1 MKFNYQFSN
10 LLGTVYRSGNL
21 IFTPDGNS
29 VISPV
34 GNKISGNMR
43 HVSFKILRYLIC
55 HTSENM
61 ASFVG
66 FSISQKLTGTEPQ
79 IYNSPFP
86 NYSAKSIFLVLSLLR
101 LIKNK

>member
-61 ASFVG
+61 AS
-66 FSISQKLTGTEPQ
+66 ISLFCG
-79 IYNSPFP
+79 
-86 NYSAKSIFLVLSLLR
+86 VLNIPKTHRNRAADLQQSVS
-101 LIKNK
+101 